1 MNHDENLTYE
11 WLRNLR
17 NKLIKEE
24 KVRDFV
30 SGNIAK
36 TAQAVGALDINF
48 THGAG
53 DDITLDPNWVQQNI
67 TTVTLHDG
75 QRIQFNKN
83 YAELLVNAFRN
94 ACEASRM
101 AGKPFCP
108 KNNGAFNTRT
118 LRGKEKISNHAFGT
132 AIDFLTA
139 GTQTQITN
147 YPEFI
152 NTMKQSGFIWG
163 GDWKPEYYDPMHF
176 EVNVG
181 GAVPAGVGGGA
192 GVEGVAANFSNWQT
206 HAINALRS
214 LGVPD
219 DPLGISGASK
229 TLSEAAGFSGRLSD
243 DQIAKLCYDV
253 GFRGEDLV
261 TAVRIVMGESG
272 GDPSARNVNVQAKGK
287 YKDSVDRGLF
297 QLNNVAFANVPD
309 NEAYDPIK
317 NAQYAYAAFRKYG
330 FRPWKGRTQFHT
342 LKWKDLTPDT
352 DKIERAKNAVAKLT
366 GYTSTGNFEYLSGV
380 AGGPMSTSGSIAAGG
395 EQQYSDWKQFASS
408 SLSKMGITESED
420 KLINPKDKFKV
431 KDKTKDQKLEKNKKV
446 LLDMLSFY
454 DKKLKFEKPVLI
466 KFVDDE
472 ENASKLLGKTAFY
485 DPNKS
490 SITIFTTNRLLKDIL
505 RSLGHELI
513 HHKQHCKD
521 EFHDVQTFEG
531 YAQKD
536 KKLRRKEKEA
546 YLFGNMLFRDWEDNY
561 KSNHK
566 ETR

>member
-11 WLRNLR
+11 WLRGLR
-17 NKLIKEE
+17 EKLLKEE

-48 THGAG
+48 THGSG
-53 DDITLDPNWVQQNI
+53 DNIALDPNWVQQNI

-94 ACEASRM
+94 ACEASRI

-139 GTQTQITN
+139 RTQTQITN

-163 GDWKPEYYDPMHF
+163 GDWSPQYYDPMHF

-181 GAVPAGVGGGA
+181 GAVPTGVGGGA
-192 GVEGVAANFSNWQT
+192 QNIAGGAGGFSGFSDWKT
-206 HAINALRS
+206 HAISGLRAM
-214 LGVPD
+214 
-219 DPLGISGASK
+219 GI
-229 TLSEAAGFSGRLSD
+229 
-243 DQIAKLCYDV
+243 
-253 GFRGEDLV
+253 
-261 TAVRIVMGESG
+261 
-272 GDPSARNVNVQAKGK
+272 
-287 YKDSVDRGLF
+287 
-297 QLNNVAFANVPD
+297 PD
-309 NEAYDPIK
+309 NPL
-317 NAQYAYAAFRKYG
+317 N
-330 FRPWKGRTQFHT
+330 
-342 LKWKDLTPDT
+342 
-352 DKIERAKNAVAKLT
+352 
-366 GYTSTGNFEYLSGV
+366 
-380 AGGPMSTSGSIAAGG
+380 
-395 EQQYSDWKQFASS
+395 
-408 SLSKMGITESED
+408 ITESED
-420 KLINPKDKFKV
+420 KLINPKDKFKI
-431 KDKTKDQKLEKNKKV
+431 KDKTKDHKLEKNKKV

-466 KFVDDE
+466 KFIDDE
-472 ENASKLLGKTAFY
+472 ENAGKILGKTAFY
-485 DPNKS
+485 DPDKT

-566 ETR
+566 EIR

>member
-17 NKLIKEE
+17 SKLIKEE

-94 ACEASRM
+94 ACEASRI
-101 AGKPFCP
+101 ADKPFCP

-181 GAVPAGVGGGA
+181 GAVPTGVGGGA
-192 GVEGVAANFSNWQT
+192 QNIAGGAGGFSGFSDWKT
-206 HAINALRS
+206 HAISGLRAM
-214 LGVPD
+214 
-219 DPLGISGASK
+219 GI
-229 TLSEAAGFSGRLSD
+229 
-243 DQIAKLCYDV
+243 
-253 GFRGEDLV
+253 
-261 TAVRIVMGESG
+261 
-272 GDPSARNVNVQAKGK
+272 
-287 YKDSVDRGLF
+287 
-297 QLNNVAFANVPD
+297 PD
-309 NEAYDPIK
+309 NPL
-317 NAQYAYAAFRKYG
+317 N
-330 FRPWKGRTQFHT
+330 
-342 LKWKDLTPDT
+342 
-352 DKIERAKNAVAKLT
+352 
-366 GYTSTGNFEYLSGV
+366 
-380 AGGPMSTSGSIAAGG
+380 
-395 EQQYSDWKQFASS
+395 
-408 SLSKMGITESED
+408 ITESED
-420 KLINPKDKFKV
+420 KLINPKDKFKL
-431 KDKTKDQKLEKNKKV
+431 KDKTKDHKLEKNKKV

-466 KFVDDE
+466 KFIDDE
-472 ENASKLLGKTAFY
+472 ENAGKILGKTAFY
-485 DPNKS
+485 DPDKT

>member
-11 WLRNLR
+11 WLRGLR
-17 NKLIKEE
+17 EKLLKEE

-48 THGAG
+48 THGSG
-53 DDITLDPNWVQQNI
+53 DNIALDPNWVQQNI

-94 ACEASRM
+94 ACEASRI

-181 GAVPAGVGGGA
+181 GAVPTGVGGGA
-192 GVEGVAANFSNWQT
+192 QNIAGGAGGFSGFSDWKT
-206 HAINALRS
+206 HAISGLRAM
-214 LGVPD
+214 
-219 DPLGISGASK
+219 GI
-229 TLSEAAGFSGRLSD
+229 
-243 DQIAKLCYDV
+243 
-253 GFRGEDLV
+253 
-261 TAVRIVMGESG
+261 
-272 GDPSARNVNVQAKGK
+272 
-287 YKDSVDRGLF
+287 
-297 QLNNVAFANVPD
+297 PD
-309 NEAYDPIK
+309 NPL
-317 NAQYAYAAFRKYG
+317 N
-330 FRPWKGRTQFHT
+330 
-342 LKWKDLTPDT
+342 
-352 DKIERAKNAVAKLT
+352 
-366 GYTSTGNFEYLSGV
+366 
-380 AGGPMSTSGSIAAGG
+380 
-395 EQQYSDWKQFASS
+395 
-408 SLSKMGITESED
+408 ITESED
-420 KLINPKDKFKV
+420 KLINPKDKFKI
-431 KDKTKDQKLEKNKKV
+431 KDKTKDHKLEKNKKV

-466 KFVDDE
+466 KFIDDE
-472 ENASKLLGKTAFY
+472 ENAGKILGKTAFY
-485 DPNKS
+485 DPDKT

-566 ETR
+566 EIR

>member
-11 WLRNLR
+11 WLRGLR
-17 NKLIKEE
+17 EKLLKEE

-48 THGAG
+48 THGSG
-53 DDITLDPNWVQQNI
+53 DNIALDPNWVQQNI

-94 ACEASRM
+94 ACEASRI

-181 GAVPAGVGGGA
+181 GAVPTGVGGGSSA
-192 GVEGVAANFSNWQT
+192 EASSDSLFSGAASSFSQNQAAFLRDVGIQT
-206 HAINALRS
+206 
-214 LGVPD
+214 PT
-219 DPLGISGASK
+219 GISSAIQANIEKLKESK
-229 TLSEAAGFSGRLSD
+229 FLR
-243 DQIAKLCYDV
+243 
-253 GFRGEDLV
+253 ED
-261 TAVRIVMGESG
+261 
-272 GDPSARNVNVQAKGK
+272 
-287 YKDSVDRGLF
+287 
-297 QLNNVAFANVPD
+297 
-309 NEAYDPIK
+309 
-317 NAQYAYAAFRKYG
+317 
-330 FRPWKGRTQFHT
+330 
-342 LKWKDLTPDT
+342 
-352 DKIERAKNAVAKLT
+352 
-366 GYTSTGNFEYLSGV
+366 
-380 AGGPMSTSGSIAAGG
+380 
-395 EQQYSDWKQFASS
+395 
-408 SLSKMGITESED
+408 D
-420 KLINPKDKFKV
+420 KLINPKNKFKV

-466 KFVDDE
+466 KFIDDE
-472 ENASKLLGKTAFY
+472 ENAGKILGKTAFY
-485 DPNKS
+485 DPDKT

>member
-1 MNHDENLTYE
+1 MNYDENLTYE
-11 WLRNLR
+11 WLRGLR
-17 NKLIKEE
+17 EKLLKEE

-83 YAELLVNAFRN
+83 YAELLVNAFKN
-94 ACEASRM
+94 ACEASQQ

-139 GTQTQITN
+139 RTQTQITN

-163 GDWKPEYYDPMHF
+163 GDWSPQYYDPMHF

-181 GAVPAGVGGGA
+181 GAVPTGVGGGA
-192 GVEGVAANFSNWQT
+192 QNIAGGAGGFSGFSDWKT
-206 HAINALRS
+206 HAISGLRAM
-214 LGVPD
+214 
-219 DPLGISGASK
+219 GI
-229 TLSEAAGFSGRLSD
+229 
-243 DQIAKLCYDV
+243 
-253 GFRGEDLV
+253 
-261 TAVRIVMGESG
+261 
-272 GDPSARNVNVQAKGK
+272 
-287 YKDSVDRGLF
+287 
-297 QLNNVAFANVPD
+297 PD
-309 NEAYDPIK
+309 NPL
-317 NAQYAYAAFRKYG
+317 N
-330 FRPWKGRTQFHT
+330 
-342 LKWKDLTPDT
+342 
-352 DKIERAKNAVAKLT
+352 
-366 GYTSTGNFEYLSGV
+366 
-380 AGGPMSTSGSIAAGG
+380 
-395 EQQYSDWKQFASS
+395 
-408 SLSKMGITESED
+408 ITESED
-420 KLINPKDKFKV
+420 KLINPKDKFKL

-466 KFVDDE
+466 KFIDDE
-472 ENASKLLGKTAFY
+472 ENAGKILGKTAFY
-485 DPNKS
+485 DPDKT

-566 ETR
+566 ETK

>member
-75 QRIQFNKN
+75 QKIQFNKN

-94 ACEASRM
+94 ACEASRI

-181 GAVPAGVGGGA
+181 GAVPTGVGGGA
-192 GVEGVAANFSNWQT
+192 QNIAGGAGGFSGFSDWKT
-206 HAINALRS
+206 HAISGLRAM
-214 LGVPD
+214 
-219 DPLGISGASK
+219 GI
-229 TLSEAAGFSGRLSD
+229 
-243 DQIAKLCYDV
+243 
-253 GFRGEDLV
+253 
-261 TAVRIVMGESG
+261 
-272 GDPSARNVNVQAKGK
+272 
-287 YKDSVDRGLF
+287 
-297 QLNNVAFANVPD
+297 PD
-309 NEAYDPIK
+309 NPL
-317 NAQYAYAAFRKYG
+317 N
-330 FRPWKGRTQFHT
+330 
-342 LKWKDLTPDT
+342 
-352 DKIERAKNAVAKLT
+352 
-366 GYTSTGNFEYLSGV
+366 
-380 AGGPMSTSGSIAAGG
+380 
-395 EQQYSDWKQFASS
+395 
-408 SLSKMGITESED
+408 ITESED
-420 KLINPKDKFKV
+420 KLINPKDKFKL

-466 KFVDDE
+466 KFIDDE
-472 ENASKLLGKTAFY
+472 ENAGKILGKTAFY
-485 DPNKS
+485 DPDKT

-566 ETR
+566 ETK